1 MNNGEDVDESYQSLS
16 DLLSGMVFIFIITLI
31 AYIIN
36 FSGSREISQTLG
48 QQASDTA
55 LRKSYIIKQVS
66 ENLTKQNIIHKADPK
81 SGIISISSDQLG
93 FGTGT
98 HILDQ
103 SSISV
108 LTNISTTIGSV
119 ITCYSNLPVPTLN
132 KQGCAADLRGQLN
145 RIYIEGH
152 TDNVPFKKR
161 NSIRDNFDLSLLR
174 AASIKSE
181 MEKNKPFSEL
191 KRQSGLE
198 EVLIPTGY
206 GASDPIV
213 DHRSPT
219 SEPKNRRIGFRF
231 ELNQKWALA
240 NE

>member
-1 MNNGEDVDESYQSLS
+1 MSNGGDVDENYQALS

-48 QQASDTA
+48 QLASDTE
-55 LRKSYIIKQVS
+55 LRKSYIIQQVS
-66 ENLTKQNIIHKADPK
+66 QNLTKQNISHTAKPK

-103 SSISV
+103 SSQSV
-108 LTNISTTIGSV
+108 LKKISTNIGSV
-119 ITCYSNLPVPTLN
+119 ISCYSHLPVATLN
-132 KQGCAADLRGQLN
+132 RLDCAEDLRGQLN

-152 TDNVPFKKR
+152 TDNVPFTMR

-174 AASIKSE
+174 AASIKNE
-181 MEKNKPFSEL
+181 MEKNKPFSDL
-191 KRQSGLE
+191 KSRSGLKE
-198 EVLIPTGY
+198 LLIPTGY
-206 GASDPIV
+206 GASNPIV
-213 DHRSPT
+213 NHKSPT
-219 SEPKNRRIGFRF
+219 SEPKNRRIEFRF
-231 ELNQKWALA
+231 ELNRKWSLT
-240 NE
+240 EK